1 MNNTTVTSSF
11 FNCLSISSLAFIL
24 LLSFVTDFVST
35 INYTAYCDSSTIARG
50 EVFWRTRTRISL
62 IIPLVN
68 VVSVNCFTK
77 KMAGEEIITNK
88 TISRVF
94 REATN
99 ARGWIDVRADQ
110 IRRELRQVSASL
122 IRQLTYYKSFASTQN
137 ITAQT
142 HAV

>member
-1 MNNTTVTSSF
+1 MP
-11 FNCLSISSLAFIL
+11 
-24 LLSFVTDFVST
+24 
-35 INYTAYCDSSTIARG
+35 
-50 EVFWRTRTRISL
+50 
-62 IIPLVN
+62 IPLVN
-68 VVSVNCFTK
+68 VVSVDCFTK
-77 KMAGEEIITNK
+77 MAVEEIITNK

-122 IRQLTYYKSFASTQN
+122 IRQLTYYKSFGSTQN
-137 ITAQT
+137 ILTAQT